1 MSNNRD
7 NLPDWERQFWANKE
21 RQQAQQPVRPQTGG
35 REIDAGALMA
45 QRVMTN
51 QALGSNSGGS
61 SAVMLREGMPYYK
74 LIPNPEGFGTTTPLI
89 RHMGPLSQVAG
100 KEFVVMNELRAYLV
114 DNSPV
119 VDLSKISSS
128 PDKFLTLIR
137 VRAPFVGDILVA
149 KEAVVFSTSGISR
162 GVLKG

>member
-7 NLPDWERQFWANKE
+7 NLPDWEKQFWANKE
-21 RQQAQQPVRPQTGG
+21 RQLAQKQSVPQNG
-35 REIDAGALMA
+35 REIDAGALMS
-45 QRVMTN
+45 QRAMTN

-61 SAVMLREGMPYYK
+61 AAVMLREGMPYYK
-74 LIPNPEGFGTTTPLI
+74 LIPNPDGFGTTTPLI

-100 KEFVVMNELRAYLV
+100 KEFVVMNEIRAYLV

-128 PDKFLTLIR
+128 PEKFLNLIR
-137 VRAPFVGDILVA
+137 VRAPFAGDILVA

>member
-7 NLPDWERQFWANKE
+7 NLPDWEQQFWANKE
-21 RQQAQQPVRPQTGG
+21 RLQQQKPQAPAGG
-35 REIDAGALMA
+35 SREIDAGALMA

-61 SAVMLREGMPYYK
+61 APVMLREGMPYYK
-74 LIPNPEGFGTTTPLI
+74 LIPNPDGFGTTTPLI

-100 KEFVVMNELRAYLV
+100 KEFVVLNELRAYLI